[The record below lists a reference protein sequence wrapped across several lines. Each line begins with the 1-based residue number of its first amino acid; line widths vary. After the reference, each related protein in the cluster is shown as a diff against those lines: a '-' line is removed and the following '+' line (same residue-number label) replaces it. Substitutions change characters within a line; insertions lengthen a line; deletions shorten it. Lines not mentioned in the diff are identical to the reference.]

1 MLQADDI
8 IIAMRESFRLAM
20 TDVMRKEGTEK
31 KKKEEI
37 NSGFLYLRENTRTS
51 LEWDDSG
58 SGTLGRVCA
67 TDNDTNLSGAA
78 TFRALEIRLPLRLS
92 GRDYFFQLTF
102 ATELFYF
109 INLAL
114 NRHFVESNN
123 KKLD

>member
-1 MLQADDI
+1 M
-8 IIAMRESFRLAM
+8 
-20 TDVMRKEGTEK
+20 
-31 KKKEEI
+31 
-37 NSGFLYLRENTRTS
+37 YLRENTRTS

-67 TDNDTNLSGAA
+67 TDRAEYDTNLSGAA
-78 TFRALEIRLPLRLS
+78 KFRALEIRLPLRLS

-102 ATELFYF
+102 ATELFYL
-109 INLAL
+109 INRAL